1 MKFEHRY
8 TPKTI
13 PQLPPAKH
21 CFLCDMPMQVAQ
33 GRPIVATKLLGM
45 LLTTSCVYGQ
55 RGKSF
60 YFSSQ
65 LNPSSNLYLQYW
77 SDTAPM
83 TPALLHRARSEF
95 LADRHPWFCHR
106 CAKRSC
112 HTCGEAMGYLMAS
125 DVLNDEH
132 KIVHLPIFP
141 THTGCVSNTCVHHRS
156 LQ

>member
-13 PQLPPAKH
+13 PQLSPAEH
-21 CFLCDMPMQVAQ
+21 CFLCDMPTQVAQ
-33 GRPIVATKLLGM
+33 GRRIVATSLLGM
-45 LLTTSCVYGQ
+45 RLAIGYTQGRQGQ
-55 RGKSF
+55 GF

-83 TPALLHRARSEF
+83 TPALLHRARSAF
-95 LADRHPWFCHR
+95 LADKHPWFCHV

-112 HTCGEAMGYLMAS
+112 HACGAAMGYPMAS
-125 DVLNDEH
+125 DVLNGEH
-132 KIVHLPIFP
+132 KIVHVPIFP
-141 THTGCVSNTCVHHRS
+141 IHPGCVSKTCVHHRP

>member
-13 PQLPPAKH
+13 PQLSPAEH

-33 GRPIVATKLLGM
+33 GSPIVATKLLGM
-45 LLTTSCVYGQ
+45 LLTTSYVYGR
-55 RGKSF
+55 RGRSF

-65 LNPSSNLYLQYW
+65 LSPSSNLYLQYW

-83 TPALLHRARSEF
+83 TPALLQRARSEF
-95 LADRHPWFCHR
+95 LADRHPWFCHG

-112 HTCGEAMGYLMAS
+112 RSCGAAMGYPMAS

-132 KIVHLPIFP
+132 KIVHLPIFS
-141 THTGCVSNTCVHHRS
+141 THPGCVSKTCVHHRP